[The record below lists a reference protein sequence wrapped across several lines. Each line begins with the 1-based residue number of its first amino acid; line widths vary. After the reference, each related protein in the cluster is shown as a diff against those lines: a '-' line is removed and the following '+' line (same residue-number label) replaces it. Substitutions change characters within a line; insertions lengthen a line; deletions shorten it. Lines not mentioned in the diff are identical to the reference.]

1 MMRGRAM
8 HAKKASEKILNL
20 THQARDSARALEE
33 IMSKNACKGNTSFQ
47 CENSLK
53 MSTLG
58 KYPVSD
64 LITGFALN
72 LPFCRA

>member
-1 MMRGRAM
+1 MKGRTM
-8 HAKKASEKILNL
+8 HAKMVSEKILNL
-20 THQARDSARALEE
+20 THQAKESARPLEE
-33 IMSKNACKGNTSFQ
+33 IRSKNSCKGDTSFL

-72 LPFCRA
+72 LPFYRA